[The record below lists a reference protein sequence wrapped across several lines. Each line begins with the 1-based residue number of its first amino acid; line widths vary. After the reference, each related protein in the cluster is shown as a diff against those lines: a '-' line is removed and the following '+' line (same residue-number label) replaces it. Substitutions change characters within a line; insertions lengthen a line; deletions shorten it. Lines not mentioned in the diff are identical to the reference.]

1 MRTASSKPQ
10 VNGDPASG
18 LFGDDDTIDLL
29 GVFGVLRR
37 RKWLIGGGTLLGTLV
52 ALLVALQ
59 LAPSYTAK
67 SSVMIEPHQAQVVNY
82 QSVLSGL
89 STDPATVSTQVAVLQ
104 SRTFLSRVMD
114 DLRLFDDP
122 EFNLALVSNQAQ
134 QGGTL
139 LAALTDPINN
149 LMRVIPSQWLIATGL
164 AKEPPPALESDAP
177 QLGREAAL
185 TVFAGDLVVSNEPGS
200 YLINVNFSS
209 KDRQKAALIANRI
222 AEMYSSDQLNKKLV
236 ATDRASDWLEGR
248 LAELRKEV
256 EQADHAVA
264 DYRANNNLFDAQGQL
279 LNDQE
284 LSSINQQLTAARAD
298 LAEQQAKLRLVRELR
313 DRGGQLDAIAEVAAS
328 PLITNLR
335 EQETQLLQKEADL
348 RSLYGDKHPLMLNL
362 KNEKAQL
369 EAKIRAEIL
378 RITQTLDN
386 NVRVAQARVDSLEG
400 SMAGLKNRNTK
411 DRDAEVKL
419 AELQRNDDA
428 ARAMYDTFLQ
438 RYRET
443 KQQEDI
449 QQPDVRVV
457 TVAAPPT
464 APSSLGWKVFTAAG
478 FTASFVLS
486 SVLAL
491 VLDRLDRGIR
501 SSREVESMLGLQTLA
516 MVPKLDRLKRNQKLH
531 QYLREKPL
539 SSYAEQIRA
548 VFTALKS
555 GAPGQPQPKVF
566 LVTSSLPEEGKTALV
581 VSLATL
587 AARSNKKVLIIDLD
601 LRHPSVHRELGWQVS
616 AGIVEYMSNE
626 RSLEEVIHHDLE
638 TGLHFLPVKTQTTNP
653 VDLIESE
660 RMRQLVDVCRANY
673 DYVIIDSPPVA
684 SVADTKVAAP
694 LADKVAFVV
703 QWGKTV
709 ESAARDSLQ
718 ALREAGIEPAGA
730 VLTQIDLRKHA
741 QYGYGD
747 IGQYYSRSQR
757 YYVN

>member
-1 MRTASSKPQ
+1 MRRQIGSGGGDISFRPLSLLLFAFIRQEVWRAVTEPGRREQVGPMRTASSKPK

-248 LAELRKEV
+248 LSELRKEV

-264 DYRANNNLFDAQGQL
+264 DYKSSNNLFDAQGQL

-284 LSSINQQLTAARAD
+284 LSNINQQLTTARAD

-335 EQETQLLQKEADL
+335 EQETQLLQK
-348 RSLYGDKHPLMLNL
+348 
-362 KNEKAQL
+362 
-369 EAKIRAEIL
+369 
-378 RITQTLDN
+378 
-386 NVRVAQARVDSLEG
+386 
-400 SMAGLKNRNTK
+400 
-411 DRDAEVKL
+411 
-419 AELQRNDDA
+419 
-428 ARAMYDTFLQ
+428 
-438 RYRET
+438 
-443 KQQEDI
+443 
-449 QQPDVRVV
+449 
-457 TVAAPPT
+457 
-464 APSSLGWKVFTAAG
+464 
-478 FTASFVLS
+478 
-486 SVLAL
+486 
-491 VLDRLDRGIR
+491 
-501 SSREVESMLGLQTLA
+501 
-516 MVPKLDRLKRNQKLH
+516 
-531 QYLREKPL
+531 
-539 SSYAEQIRA
+539 
-548 VFTALKS
+548 
-555 GAPGQPQPKVF
+555 
-566 LVTSSLPEEGKTALV
+566 
-581 VSLATL
+581 
-587 AARSNKKVLIIDLD
+587 
-601 LRHPSVHRELGWQVS
+601 
-616 AGIVEYMSNE
+616 
-626 RSLEEVIHHDLE
+626 
-638 TGLHFLPVKTQTTNP
+638 
-653 VDLIESE
+653 
-660 RMRQLVDVCRANY
+660 
-673 DYVIIDSPPVA
+673 
-684 SVADTKVAAP
+684 
-694 LADKVAFVV
+694 
-703 QWGKTV
+703 
-709 ESAARDSLQ
+709 
-718 ALREAGIEPAGA
+718 
-730 VLTQIDLRKHA
+730 
-741 QYGYGD
+741 
-747 IGQYYSRSQR
+747 
-757 YYVN
+757 